1 MFNIQNGPNQ
11 ILIDQ
16 IKSVIKNESPN
27 ITKRILR
34 DAMKNDSLY
43 RKEIVEIIKTE
54 LDVIPNNVAESSK
67 SLYKKMKN
75 KIVYNTDNRK
85 D

>member
-16 IKSVIKNESPN
+16 IKSVIKKESPN

-54 LDVIPNNVAESSK
+54 LDGMPNNVAGSSK

-85 D
+85 G

>member
-54 LDVIPNNVAESSK
+54 LDVMPNNVAGSSK

-85 D
+85 G